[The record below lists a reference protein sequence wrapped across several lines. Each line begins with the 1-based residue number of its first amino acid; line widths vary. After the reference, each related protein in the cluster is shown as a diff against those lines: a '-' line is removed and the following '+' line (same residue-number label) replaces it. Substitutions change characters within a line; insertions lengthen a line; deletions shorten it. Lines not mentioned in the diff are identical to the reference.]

1 MQTGDKPA
9 PKQSPVPAAP
19 VEATGPGPLLVL
31 YPDGLANLNGEASRL
46 LLFQTKAE
54 AVQLL
59 APTGPSCPCW
69 LLLAPP
75 MAPGP
80 RHALIGRTDRVRSLR
95 FRSRELGVG
104 TFSLL
109 PEGQETFAFQ
119 IEQEQPGRYRLVP
132 VGQ

>member
-1 MQTGDKPA
+1 M
-9 PKQSPVPAAP
+9 
-19 VEATGPGPLLVL
+19 LVL

-46 LLFQTKAE
+46 LLFETKAE

-59 APTGPSCPCW
+59 APTGPHCPCW

-75 MAPGP
+75 MAPGA
-80 RHALIGRTDRVRSLR
+80 RHALIGRADRARHLR
-95 FRSRELGVG
+95 FRSRELGMG

-109 PEGQETFAFQ
+109 PEGQETLAFQ
-119 IEQEQPGRYRLVP
+119 IESEQPGRYRLVP